1 MSSTSSLVDLPELE
15 QNTAPNSI
23 PPSPPQDADTPPPES
38 SRLQCPSHL
47 LTPLSSSDTMFDDIA
62 SYHAS
67 AASTELLLPFSESL
81 LEPFTGS
88 TSFKEADGKASL
100 LPEFSREH
108 RTAMEDIYSSLQE
121 DLISLELVE
130 EYLCRDTPTSE
141 QPFAPSL
148 SSTTLEEITVLLMDR
163 SLRLT
168 PQSLEETL
176 EEIGEEKEE
185 AKQQQPSK
193 VPARRAESDSSD
205 GSAGD
210 AMEGLWRMLSAYD
223 EFRLTQPG
231 YDAFDQDEPHWL
243 DQDLMPWEL
252 VEESRKKCLEWFER
266 NKRVDV

>member
-1 MSSTSSLVDLPELE
+1 MVHALP
-15 QNTAPNSI
+15 SV
-23 PPSPPQDADTPPPES
+23 
-38 SRLQCPSHL
+38 
-47 LTPLSSSDTMFDDIA
+47 
-62 SYHAS
+62 
-67 AASTELLLPFSESL
+67 TEKGTREV
-81 LEPFTGS
+81 FTDQVICS
-88 TSFKEADGKASL
+88 KSFKEADGKASL

-130 EYLCRDTPTSE
+130 EYLLQRYANH
-141 QPFAPSL
+141 APSL

-193 VPARRAESDSSD
+193 VPVRRAESDSSD